1 MKKINFKE
9 LLKGILI
16 IITYLVLLPFCISLF
31 CSLVGLDLKNTS
43 IYLLANLIVYLIAL
57 VFLIF
62 YHFKSLKKDA
72 QNFKNNFKDC
82 FMVALKNYG
91 QSLVLTA
98 ACNLL
103 LVSLTGGIAENE
115 SANRSLITLYPLF
128 SILTMVFM
136 GPFIEELIFRKNMD
150 KAFHDKK
157 TFLFFSSLFFGGAH
171 ILISLDF
178 NSFESLFNSFFS
190 INTLFIIPYSIMG
203 YFLAKSY
210 KDTDSIFTSTLMHMF
225 NNGLA
230 VIFSII
236 GAFYGV

>member
-16 IITYLVLLPFCISLF
+16 IIAYLIFLPFCVSFF

-43 IYLLANLIVYLIAL
+43 IYLVANLAVYLIAL
-57 VFLIF
+57 LFLIF
-62 YHFKSLKKDA
+62 YHLKSLKKDA
-72 QNFKNNFKDC
+72 QNFKNNFKEC

-91 QSLVLTA
+91 KSLVLTA

-115 SANRSLITLYPLF
+115 SANRSVITLYPLF

-136 GPFIEELIFRKNMD
+136 GPFIEELIFRKSMD
-150 KAFHDKK
+150 KAFNDKK
-157 TFLFFSSLFFGGAH
+157 YFLILSSLLFGGAH

-178 NSFESLFNSFFS
+178 SSLETFLSSLFN
-190 INTLFIIPYSIMG
+190 INNLFIIPYSVMG
-203 YFLAKSY
+203 YILAKSY

-230 VIFSII
+230 VIFAII